1 MLNLSRI
8 RIITIGKQRSG
19 WWQEGA
25 SMYSKRLPGL
35 EITELKD
42 STVEKEGIAILNCLK
57 NNEQL
62 ILLSEDGAQYN
73 SREFAQKLNN
83 LTINRVVIAIGGAD
97 GHSKS
102 LKDKANLIISL
113 SALTFPHELA
123 RLILLEQI
131 YRSSTILQGGPY
143 HRD

>member
-8 RIITIGKQRSG
+8 RIITIGKQRPG
-19 WWQEGA
+19 WWQEAA

-35 EITELKD
+35 EIIELKD
-42 STVEKEGIAILNCLK
+42 STVEKEGIAIINCLK
-57 NNEQL
+57 NNEKL
-62 ILLSEDGAQYN
+62 ILLSEEGAQYN

-83 LTINRVVIAIGGAD
+83 LTVNRIAIAIGGAD
-97 GHSKS
+97 GHSKC
-102 LKDKANLIISL
+102 LKEKANLLISL
-113 SALTFPHELA
+113 SSFTFPHELA

>member
-1 MLNLSRI
+1 
-8 RIITIGKQRSG
+8 
-19 WWQEGA
+19 
-25 SMYSKRLPGL
+25 MYSKRLPGL

-57 NNEQL
+57 NNEKL

-73 SREFAQKLNN
+73 SREFAKKLNN
-83 LTINRVVIAIGGAD
+83 LTINRIAIAIGGAD